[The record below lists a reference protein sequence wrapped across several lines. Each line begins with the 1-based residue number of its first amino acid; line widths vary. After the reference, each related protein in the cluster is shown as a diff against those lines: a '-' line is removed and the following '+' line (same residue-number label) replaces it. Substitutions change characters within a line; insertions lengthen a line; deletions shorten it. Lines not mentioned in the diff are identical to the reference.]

1 MSMPLTAL
9 AAIFSLGS
17 FPIALQ
23 TGAPPPAASE
33 SVESQAGPVIV
44 TGEAREALLAEI
56 ASALGS
62 VETAKGS
69 FVQTDSN
76 FQEVTGSF
84 YLRRPGRVRFEY
96 DQPSPLL
103 IVADGAT
110 VAIEDR
116 DLETQDRVPL
126 GATPLALLLD
136 DELDFETEANVLD
149 LQRTDD
155 LIQVTLEDRSG
166 ENEGTLA
173 LVLDASDMSLIQW
186 RTIDPSGA
194 VTTVQLA
201 GIETGMRINPRLF
214 RIEEIGAEDE
224 RD

>member
-9 AAIFSLGS
+9 AAIFSLGL

-23 TGAPPPAASE
+23 ASPAQAAPEAVTSPS
-33 SVESQAGPVIV
+33 GPVAV
-44 TGEAREALLAEI
+44 EGEARTILLSEI
-56 ASALGS
+56 ASALGA
-62 VETAKGS
+62 VETAKGT
-69 FVQTDSN
+69 FIQTDSN

-96 DQPSPLL
+96 DDPSPLL

-126 GATPLALLLD
+126 GATPLAMLLD
-136 DELDFETEANVLD
+136 DELNFETEANVLD

-173 LVLDASDMSLIQW
+173 LVLDASDMNLIQW